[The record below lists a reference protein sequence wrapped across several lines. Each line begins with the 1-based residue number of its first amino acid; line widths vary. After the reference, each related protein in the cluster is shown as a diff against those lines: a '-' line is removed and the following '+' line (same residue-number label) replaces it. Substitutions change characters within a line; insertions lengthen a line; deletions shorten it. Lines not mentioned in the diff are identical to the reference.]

1 MQFAAAVRSSVTPRR
16 LPLMMDA
23 WPICLPSASEH
34 PMPSPLLPVS
44 FRRWFAAAVACALP
58 YVAQAADKPDVPPT
72 TTEISAVDAAFFE
85 TSVKPILAKH
95 CFSCHSHAAGKDN
108 GGLMLDSRGSM
119 LTGGDSGA
127 ALVPGDLKQ
136 SLLITAIRYEED
148 YPRMP
153 PKGKLPDADV
163 AVLTDWVKRGAP
175 WPGSDNAKSAAR
187 PRGKITDEDR
197 KYWAFQPVREPAIPE
212 AADAAWSRNP
222 IDRFVRAKLDS
233 AKLAPSPPA
242 DRAVLI
248 RRAYFDLIGLPPSP
262 EEVDAFTADRSPDAF
277 EKLIDRLLAS
287 PRYGERWAR
296 HWLDLVRYA
305 ESDGFRIDDYRNE
318 AWRYRDYVIRSFND
332 DKPYDRFV
340 REQLAGDELGPDDP
354 EAQLATS
361 FLRLGI
367 YEYNNRDVRGQW
379 TNMLNDVTDV
389 TSDVFLGLGMGCARC
404 HDHKFDP
411 ILQKDYYR
419 LQAFLAPMQPHDD
432 LPLATAAEQAAHRK
446 KMDDWRAK
454 TASILAELEE
464 LEAPVREKVAGGAIE
479 KFPEDI
485 RDILHRP
492 LDKRTALE
500 KQLGALA
507 FRQVT
512 YEYERLDRNFKDAKK
527 QKLVDIRKQ
536 LATHAA
542 QKPEP
547 LPSAPIVRDV
557 GREAPP
563 VVIPKKGND
572 PIEPAFLEVLG
583 QPAPKIAPPAGL
595 DSTGRRTAL
604 ADWLVDPKNPLTARV
619 MVNRIWQYHFGR
631 GLVATS
637 SDFGRLGEAP
647 THPELL
653 DWLAVQ
659 FVKEGW
665 SMKRMH
671 RLMMTSQAY
680 QQAAHGARGDNSLSR
695 RERAGVR
702 GAPHPAS
709 GHLLP
714 QGEGIKADPLIVD
727 PENHLL
733 WRMSTRRLDAE
744 QVRDALLTTTGLID
758 LTSGGPSADFSK
770 PRRSIYSRV
779 LRNSHD
785 PLLEVF
791 DAPEGFQSAANRNV
805 TTTPTQA
812 LLMINSNY
820 MLDQAEDFAKRLGK
834 EHPSHDDVGRIEAAF
849 RLAFGRVPTDDE
861 RRASLRFLADQ
872 AKRIHHDEVAPPVV
886 KLEKIPF
893 RDGSAVV
900 LEPSGPMKRADVPE
914 SSKLPSGDFTV
925 EAFVVL
931 RSTYDDASVR
941 TIAAHWNGD
950 KTKPGWSFG
959 VTSRKSQFK
968 PQMLV
973 LQLWGADAYD
983 EPVYEPIFSSL
994 NIQLNKPY
1002 YVACTVKLTDQGPTG
1017 VTFYAK
1023 DLSNDDEP
1031 LLTSQNSHRV
1041 VKIPAERGM
1050 FTIGGCGDR
1059 VYSKVWDGLVDDVRL
1074 SNVALP
1080 NEQLLLTAEQLGPTT
1095 VGFWEFEPMAG
1106 VFKDTSANKLDIRF
1120 GRAADGAEG
1129 SSGEAK
1135 RNIAPDKQAWI
1146 DFCHV
1151 LLNANEFIYVD

>member
-1 MQFAAAVRSSVTPRR
+1 MLRSLRPTFPLFCVVAIATICAAP
-16 LPLMMDA
+16 
-23 WPICLPSASEH
+23 PIS
-34 PMPSPLLPVS
+34 
-44 FRRWFAAAVACALP
+44 
-58 YVAQAADKPDVPPT
+58 QAADNPAAAD
-72 TTEISAVDAAFFE
+72 SATQVSDDDKKFFE
-85 TSVKPILAKH
+85 QSVRPILAKH
-95 CFSCHSHAAGKDN
+95 CFACHSHASGKDN
-108 GGLMLDSRGSM
+108 GGLMLDSRGAM

-136 SLLITAIRYEED
+136 SLLVTAIRYDED

-153 PKGKLPDADV
+153 PKGKLPDADI
-163 AVLTDWVKRGAP
+163 AILTDWVKRGAP
-175 WPGSDNAKSAAR
+175 WPGSPANDAKLAAR

-197 KYWAFQPVREPAIPE
+197 KYWAFQPVRETTPPAVADKAW
-212 AADAAWSRNP
+212 AANP
-222 IDRFVRAKLDS
+222 IDRFIRAKLDA

-242 DRAVLI
+242 ERAVLI

-262 EEVDAFTADRSPDAF
+262 EEVDAFVADNSPDAF
-277 EKLIDRLLAS
+277 EKLIDRLLES

-305 ESDGFRIDDYRNE
+305 ESDGFRIDDYRPE

-340 REQLAGDELGPDDP
+340 REQLAGDEIAPDDP
-354 EAQLATS
+354 DALLATS

-419 LQAFLAPMQPHDD
+419 LQAFLAPIQPRDD
-432 LPLATAAEQAAHRK
+432 LPIATKAEQAAHAAKMEAWRK
-446 KMDDWRAK
+446 Q

-464 LEAPVREKVAGGAIE
+464 LEAPVREKVATGAIE

-485 RDILHRP
+485 REILSRP
-492 LDKRTALE
+492 IEKRTAIE

-507 FRQVT
+507 YRQVQ
-512 YEYERLDRNFKDAKK
+512 YEYDRLDRNFKDAKK
-527 QKLVDIRKQ
+527 QKLVDLRKQ
-536 LATHAA
+536 LAVHQA

-547 LPSAPIVRDV
+547 LPTAPVVIDV
-557 GREAPP
+557 GRDAPP
-563 VVIPKKGND
+563 VVVPKKGND
-572 PIEPAFLEVLG
+572 PIEPAFLEVLSR
-583 QPAPKIAPPAGL
+583 PVPKIAPPAGRET
-595 DSTGRRTAL
+595 TGRRSAL
-604 ADWLVDPKNPLTARV
+604 ADWLVQPENPLTARV

-637 SDFGRLGEAP
+637 SDFGRLGDAP

-659 FVKEGW
+659 FVREGW
-665 SMKRMH
+665 SIKRMH
-671 RLMMTSQAY
+671 RLMMTSQTY
-680 QQAAHGARGDNSLSR
+680 RQAAHGKRGNST
-695 RERAGVR
+695 V
-702 GAPHPAS
+702 
-709 GHLLP
+709 
-714 QGEGIKADPLIVD
+714 DPLVAD

-744 QVRDALLTTTGLID
+744 QVRDALLAATGLLD
-758 LTSGGPSADFSK
+758 LTAGGPSADFSK

-779 LRNSHD
+779 TRNTRD
-785 PLLEVF
+785 PLLDVF

-812 LLMINSNY
+812 LLMINSDY
-820 MLDQAEDFAKRLGK
+820 MLNMAEDLARRVKT
-834 EHPSHDDVGRIEAAF
+834 EHKSHDQLARIDAAF

-861 RRASLRFLADQ
+861 RRASLAFLTAQ
-872 AKRIHHDEVAPPVV
+872 AKRIHHEEEAPPVV

-900 LEPSGPMKRADVPE
+900 LEPAGQMKRADVPD
-914 SSKLPSGDFTV
+914 SAKLPAGDFTV

-973 LQLWGADAYD
+973 LQLWGADEYD
-983 EPVYEPIFSSL
+983 KPTYEPIFSSL
-994 NIQLNKPY
+994 NVQLNKPY
-1002 YVACTVKLTDQGPTG
+1002 YVAVTVKLSEQGPSG
-1017 VTFYAK
+1017 VTFFAK

-1031 LLTSQNSHRV
+1031 LLTSQNAHRV
-1041 VKIPAERGM
+1041 VKIPGERGM

-1074 SNVALP
+1074 SNVALK
-1080 NEQLLLTAEQLGPTT
+1080 NEQLLLTQEQLGPTT

-1120 GRAADGAEG
+1120 R
-1129 SSGEAK
+1129 SGDASK
-1135 RNIAPDKQAWI
+1135 GKSNVPPDSQAFI

-1151 LLNANEFIYVD
+1151 LLNANEFLYVD

>member
-1 MQFAAAVRSSVTPRR
+1 MPFPRRPITLRLWLAPALFCAWLDVAVAADAAKDAQFFDAAVR
-16 LPLMMDA
+16 
-23 WPICLPSASEH
+23 
-34 PMPSPLLPVS
+34 
-44 FRRWFAAAVACALP
+44 
-58 YVAQAADKPDVPPT
+58 
-72 TTEISAVDAAFFE
+72 
-85 TSVKPILAKH
+85 PILAKH
-95 CFSCHSHAAGKDN
+95 CFACHSHAAGKDN

-136 SLLITAIRYEED
+136 SLLITAVRYEED

-163 AVLTDWVKRGAP
+163 AVLVEWVRRGAP
-175 WPGSDNAKSAAR
+175 WPGDDTKSAAR

-197 KYWAFQPVREPAIPE
+197 RYWAFQPVREPALPE
-212 AADAAWSRNP
+212 VAAAAWSRNP
-222 IDRFVRAKLDS
+222 IDRFVRAKLES

-242 DRAVLI
+242 ERAVLI
-248 RRAYFDLIGLPPSP
+248 RRAYFDLVGLPPSP
-262 EEVDAFTADRSPDAF
+262 DEVDAFVADDSPEAF

-305 ESDGFRIDDYRNE
+305 ESDGFRIDDYRAE
-318 AWRYRDYVIRSFND
+318 AWRYRDYVIRAFND

-340 REQLAGDELGPDDP
+340 REQLAGDELAPDDP

-379 TNMLNDVTDV
+379 ANMLNDVTDV
-389 TSDVFLGLGMGCARC
+389 TADVFLGLGMGCARC

-419 LQAFLAPMQPHDD
+419 LQAFLAPILPHDD
-432 LPLATAAEQAAHRK
+432 LPLATQVELASHERRMAA
-446 KMDDWRAK
+446 WRAK
-454 TASILAELEE
+454 TAVILAELEA
-464 LEAPVREKVAGGAIE
+464 LEAPVREKVERGAVE

-485 RDILHRP
+485 REILARP
-492 LDKRTALE
+492 LDKRTAIE

-507 FRQVT
+507 YRQVT
-512 YEYERLDRNFKDAKK
+512 YEFDRLDRNFKDAKK
-527 QKLVDIRKQ
+527 QKLVDLRKQ

-563 VVIPKKGND
+563 VFIPKKGND
-572 PIEPAFLEVLG
+572 PVAPAFLEVLG
-583 QPAPKIAPPAGL
+583 EKAPVIMPPAGL

-604 ADWLVDPKNPLTARV
+604 ANWLVRPENPLTARV

-631 GLVATS
+631 GLTATS
-637 SDFGRLGEAP
+637 SDFGRLGEPP

-653 DWLAVQ
+653 DWLAAQ

-665 SMKRMH
+665 GIKRMH
-671 RLMMTSQAY
+671 RLMMTSQTY
-680 QQAAHGARGDNSLSR
+680 QQAAHGANAFSR
-695 RERAGVR
+695 REKVAGGRMR
-702 GAPHPAS
+702 GAPHPS
-709 GHLLP
+709 PLP
-714 QGEGIKADPLIVD
+714 TGEGADPLVVD
-727 PENHLL
+727 PENRLL

-744 QVRDALLTTTGLID
+744 QVRDALLAATGKLD
-758 LTSGGPSADFSK
+758 LTAGGPAVDFSK

-779 LRNSHD
+779 LRNTRD
-785 PLLEVF
+785 PLLDVF

-812 LLMINSNY
+812 LLMINSGY
-820 MLDQAEDFAKRLGK
+820 MLEQAEALARRVEEEHASSDAIGK
-834 EHPSHDDVGRIEAAF
+834 VEAAF
-849 RLAFGRVPTDDE
+849 RLAFGRLPSDDE
-861 RRASLRFLADQ
+861 RRAAAGFLVEQ
-872 AKRIHHDEVAPPVV
+872 AKRIRPDDVPPPVV
-886 KLEKIPF
+886 KLDKIPF

-900 LEPSGPMKRADVPE
+900 LEPQGPMRRADVPE
-914 SSKLPSGDFTV
+914 SSKLPVGDFTV

-950 KTKPGWSFG
+950 KQSPGWSFG

-973 LQLWGADAYD
+973 LQLWGTDAY
-983 EPVYEPIFSSL
+983 EQLTYEPIFSSL
-994 NIQLNKPY
+994 NVQLNKPY
-1002 YVACTVKLTDQGPTG
+1002 FVACTVKLGEQGPTG

-1031 LLTSQNSHRV
+1031 LLTSQNAHRV
-1041 VKIPAERGM
+1041 VKIPGERGM

-1074 SNVALP
+1074 SNVALT

-1095 VGFWEFEPMAG
+1095 VGFWEFEPQAG

-1120 GRAADGAEG
+1120 RARD
-1129 SSGEAK
+1129 AK
-1135 RNIAPDKQAWI
+1135 MSDIAPERQAWI

>member
-1 MQFAAAVRSSVTPRR
+1 MLTSLRQLSCVLRRCAFAAV
-16 LPLMMDA
+16 
-23 WPICLPSASEH
+23 CLAASASH
-34 PMPSPLLPVS
+34 
-44 FRRWFAAAVACALP
+44 
-58 YVAQAADKPDVPPT
+58 AADKP
-72 TTEISAVDAAFFE
+72 AAADAAAQVSAEDAKFFE

-153 PKGKLPDADV
+153 PKGKLPDGDV
-163 AVLTDWVKRGAP
+163 AVLVDWVKRGAP
-175 WPGSDNAKSAAR
+175 WPGADNAKTAAR

-197 KYWAFQPVREPAIPE
+197 RYWAFQQVREPEVPQTY
-212 AADAAWSRNP
+212 DVAWAVNP
-222 IDRFVRAKLDS
+222 IDRFVRQKLDA

-242 DRAVLI
+242 ERAVLI

-262 EEVDAFTADRSPDAF
+262 EEVDAFVADTSPDAF

-287 PRYGERWAR
+287 PQYGERWAR

-305 ESDGFRIDDYRNE
+305 ESDGFRIDDYRPE

-340 REQLAGDELGPDDP
+340 REQLAGDEIGPDDP
-354 EAQLATS
+354 EAQLGTS

-389 TSDVFLGLGMGCARC
+389 TADVFLGLGMGCARC

-411 ILQKDYYR
+411 ILQKDYFR
-419 LQAFLAPMQPHDD
+419 LQAFLAPLQPHDD
-432 LPLATAAEQAAHRK
+432 LPLATAAEQAAHRAK
-446 KMDDWRAK
+446 LDDWRKK

-464 LEAPVREKVAGGAIE
+464 LEAPVRDKVAKGAIE

-485 RDILHRP
+485 RDILSRP
-492 LDKRTALE
+492 FDKRTAIE

-512 YEYERLDRNFKDAKK
+512 YEYDRLDRNFKDAKK
-527 QKLVDIRKQ
+527 QKLVELRKQ
-536 LATHAA
+536 LATHTA

-563 VVIPKKGND
+563 VLIPKKGNE

-583 QPAPKIAPPAGL
+583 EKPPVIVPPAGL
-595 DSTGRRTAL
+595 ESTGRRTAL
-604 ADWLVDPKNPLTARV
+604 ADWLVRPENPLTARV

-637 SDFGRLGEAP
+637 SDFGKLGDPP

-653 DWLAVQ
+653 DWLAAT

-665 SMKRMH
+665 SIKRMH

-680 QQAAHGARGDNSLSR
+680 QQAAHGARGKS
-695 RERAGVR
+695 V
-702 GAPHPAS
+702 
-709 GHLLP
+709 
-714 QGEGIKADPLIVD
+714 ADPLVVD

-744 QVRDALLTTTGLID
+744 QVRDALLAATGRLD
-758 LTSGGPSADFSK
+758 LTAGGPAADFSK

-779 LRNSHD
+779 MRNTRD
-785 PLLEVF
+785 PLLDVF

-812 LLMINSNY
+812 LLMINSSY
-820 MLDQAEDFAKRLGK
+820 MLEQAEDFAARVSR
-834 EHPSHDDVGRIEAAF
+834 ENPSYDQVSRIEAAF

-861 RRASLRFLADQ
+861 RRASVRFLADQ
-872 AKRIHHDEVAPPVV
+872 AKRIHHEEEAPPEV

-900 LEPSGPMKRADVPE
+900 LEPQGPMKRADVPE
-914 SSKLPSGDFTV
+914 SAKLPSGDFTV

-973 LQLWGADAYD
+973 LQLWGSDEYD
-983 EPVYEPIFSSL
+983 KPTYEPIFSSL
-994 NIQLNKPY
+994 NVQLNKPY
-1002 YVACTVKLTDQGPTG
+1002 YVAVTVKLGEQGPSG

-1031 LLTSQNSHRV
+1031 LLTSQNAHRV

-1074 SNVALP
+1074 SNVALS
-1080 NEQLLLTAEQLGPTT
+1080 NEQLLLTQEQLGATT

-1120 GRAADGAEG
+1120 GKK
-1129 SSGEAK
+1129 SEAGGGK
-1135 RNIAPDKQAWI
+1135 SNIPPEKQAWI
-1146 DFCHV
+1146 DLCHV
-1151 LLNANEFIYVD
+1151 LLNANEFLYVD

>member
-1 MQFAAAVRSSVTPRR
+1 MPTSLRPISRMFRWCAVAAV
-16 LPLMMDA
+16 
-23 WPICLPSASEH
+23 CLVASLSH
-34 PMPSPLLPVS
+34 
-44 FRRWFAAAVACALP
+44 
-58 YVAQAADKPDVPPT
+58 AADKPAGADPASPV
-72 TTEISAVDAAFFE
+72 SAADHEFFE
-85 TSVKPILAKH
+85 KSVRPILAKH

-136 SLLITAIRYEED
+136 SLLITAIQYEED

-153 PKGKLPDADV
+153 PKGKLPDADI
-163 AVLTDWVKRGAP
+163 AVLTNWVKRGAP
-175 WPGSDNAKSAAR
+175 WPGSENVKSAGR
-187 PRGKITDEDR
+187 PRGKITEEDR
-197 KYWAFQPVREPAIPE
+197 KYWAFQPVREPALPE
-212 AADAAWSRNP
+212 VADAAWSRNP
-222 IDRFVRAKLDS
+222 IDRFVRQKLDAAKLF
-233 AKLAPSPPA
+233 PSPPA
-242 DRAVLI
+242 ERAVLI

-262 EEVDAFTADRSPDAF
+262 EEVDAFVADTSPDAF

-287 PRYGERWAR
+287 PQYGERWAR

-305 ESDGFRIDDYRNE
+305 ESDGFRIDDYRAE

-340 REQLAGDELGPDDP
+340 REQLAGDEFGPDDP
-354 EAQLATS
+354 EAQLGTS

-389 TSDVFLGLGMGCARC
+389 TADVFLGLGMGCARC

-411 ILQKDYYR
+411 ILQKDYFR
-419 LQAFLAPMQPHDD
+419 LQAFLAPLQPHDD
-432 LPLATAAEQAAHRK
+432 LPLATAAEQAAYRAK
-446 KMDDWRAK
+446 LDDWRK
-454 TASILAELEE
+454 NTASILAELEE
-464 LEAPVREKVAGGAIE
+464 LEAPVREKVAKGAIE

-485 RDILHRP
+485 RDILGRP
-492 LDKRTALE
+492 EDKRTAFE

-512 YEYERLDRNFKDAKK
+512 YEYDRLDRNFKDAKK
-527 QKLVDIRKQ
+527 QKLVDLRKQ

-547 LPSAPIVRDV
+547 LPSAPVVRDV

-563 VVIPKKGND
+563 VLIPKKGND

-583 QPAPKIAPPAGL
+583 EKVPVIAPPAGL
-595 DSTGRRTAL
+595 DSTGRRMAL
-604 ADWLVDPKNPLTARV
+604 ANWLVRPENPLTARV

-637 SDFGRLGEAP
+637 SDFGKLGDPP

-653 DWLAVQ
+653 DWLAAT
-659 FVKEGW
+659 FVKDGW
-665 SMKRMH
+665 SIKRMH
-671 RLMMTSQAY
+671 RLMMTSQTY
-680 QQAAHGARGDNSLSR
+680 QQAAHGERGKS
-695 RERAGVR
+695 V
-702 GAPHPAS
+702 
-709 GHLLP
+709 
-714 QGEGIKADPLIVD
+714 ADPLVVD

-744 QVRDALLTTTGLID
+744 QVRDALLAATGRLD
-758 LTSGGPSADFSK
+758 LTAGGPAADFSK

-779 LRNSHD
+779 LRNTRD
-785 PLLEVF
+785 PLLDVF

-812 LLMINSNY
+812 LLMINSSY
-820 MLDQAEDFAKRLGK
+820 MLEQAEDFAARVAR
-834 EHPSHDDVGRIEAAF
+834 ENPSYDQVSRIDAAF

-861 RRASLRFLADQ
+861 RRASVRFLADQ
-872 AKRIHHDEVAPPVV
+872 AKRIHHEDEAPPEV

-900 LEPSGPMKRADVPE
+900 LEPQGPMKRADVPE
-914 SSKLPSGDFTV
+914 SAKLPSGDFTV

-973 LQLWGADAYD
+973 LQLWGLDEYD
-983 EPVYEPIFSSL
+983 KPTYEPIFSSL
-994 NIQLNKPY
+994 NVQLNKPY
-1002 YVACTVKLTDQGPTG
+1002 YVAVTVKLGEQGPSG

-1031 LLTSQNSHRV
+1031 LLTSQNAHRV

-1059 VYSKVWDGLVDDVRL
+1059 VYSKVWDGLLDDVRL
-1074 SNVALP
+1074 SNVALS
-1080 NEQLLLTAEQLGPTT
+1080 NEQLLLTQEQLGATT

-1120 GRAADGAEG
+1120 RKNAEADGK
-1129 SSGEAK
+1129 S
-1135 RNIAPDKQAWI
+1135 NIPPEKQAWI

-1151 LLNANEFIYVD
+1151 LLNANEFLYVD

>member
-1 MQFAAAVRSSVTPRR
+1 MLRSLRPTF
-16 LPLMMDA
+16 
-23 WPICLPSASEH
+23 
-34 PMPSPLLPVS
+34 PLLCVVAI
-44 FRRWFAAAVACALP
+44 AAICAAP
-58 YVAQAADKPDVPPT
+58 PISQAADKPAAAD
-72 TTEISAVDAAFFE
+72 SATQVSDDDKKFFE
-85 TSVKPILAKH
+85 QSVRPILAKH
-95 CFSCHSHAAGKDN
+95 CFACHSHASGKDN
-108 GGLMLDSRGSM
+108 GGLILDSRGAM

-136 SLLITAIRYEED
+136 SLLVTAIRYDED

-153 PKGKLPDADV
+153 PKGKLPDADI
-163 AVLTDWVKRGAP
+163 AILTDWVKRGAP
-175 WPGSDNAKSAAR
+175 WPGSPANDAKLAAR

-197 KYWAFQPVREPAIPE
+197 KYWAFQPVRETTPPAV
-212 AADAAWSRNP
+212 ADKAWSVNP
-222 IDRFVRAKLDS
+222 IDRFIRAKLDA

-242 DRAVLI
+242 ERAVLI

-262 EEVDAFTADRSPDAF
+262 EEVDAFVADNSPDAF
-277 EKLIDRLLAS
+277 EKLIDRLLES

-305 ESDGFRIDDYRNE
+305 ESDGFRIDDYRPE

-340 REQLAGDELGPDDP
+340 REQLAGDEIAPDDP
-354 EAQLATS
+354 DALLATS

-419 LQAFLAPMQPHDD
+419 LQAFLAPIQPRDD
-432 LPLATAAEQAAHRK
+432 LPIATKAEQAAHAAKMEAWRK
-446 KMDDWRAK
+446 Q

-464 LEAPVREKVAGGAIE
+464 LEAPVREKVATGAIE

-485 RDILHRP
+485 RDILSRP
-492 LDKRTALE
+492 VEKRTAIE

-507 FRQVT
+507 YRQVQ
-512 YEYERLDRNFKDAKK
+512 YEYDRLDRNFKDAKK
-527 QKLVDIRKQ
+527 QKLVDLRKQ
-536 LATHAA
+536 LAVHQA

-547 LPSAPIVRDV
+547 LPTAPITVDV
-557 GREAPP
+557 GRDAPP
-563 VVIPKKGND
+563 VFIPKKGND

-583 QPAPKIAPPAGL
+583 QPVPKIAPPPAAEKMGRET
-595 DSTGRRTAL
+595 TGRRSAL
-604 ADWLVDPKNPLTARV
+604 ADWLVQPENPLTARV

-637 SDFGRLGEAP
+637 SDFGRLGDAP

-659 FVKEGW
+659 FVREGW
-665 SMKRMH
+665 SIKRMH
-671 RLMMTSQAY
+671 RLMMTSQTY
-680 QQAAHGARGDNSLSR
+680 RQAAHGERGNS
-695 RERAGVR
+695 E
-702 GAPHPAS
+702 
-709 GHLLP
+709 
-714 QGEGIKADPLIVD
+714 ADPLVAD

-744 QVRDALLTTTGLID
+744 QVRDALLAATGLLD
-758 LTSGGPSADFSK
+758 LTAGGPSADFSK

-779 LRNSHD
+779 TRNTRD
-785 PLLEVF
+785 PLLDVF

-812 LLMINSNY
+812 LLMINSDY
-820 MLDQAEDFAKRLGK
+820 MLNMAEDLARRVKT
-834 EHPSHDDVGRIEAAF
+834 EHKSHDQLARIDAAF
-849 RLAFGRVPTDDE
+849 RLAFGRTPTDDE
-861 RRASLRFLADQ
+861 RRASLAFLAAQ
-872 AKRIHHDEVAPPVV
+872 AKRIHHEEEAPPVV

-900 LEPSGPMKRADVPE
+900 LEPAGTMKRADVPD
-914 SSKLPSGDFTV
+914 SAKLPTGDFTV

-973 LQLWGADAYD
+973 LQLWGTDEYD
-983 EPVYEPIFSSL
+983 KPTYEPIFSSL
-994 NIQLNKPY
+994 NVQLNKPY
-1002 YVACTVKLTDQGPTG
+1002 YVAVTVKLSEQGPSG
-1017 VTFYAK
+1017 VTFFAK

-1031 LLTSQNSHRV
+1031 LLTSQNAHRV
-1041 VKIPAERGM
+1041 VKIPGERGM

-1074 SNVALP
+1074 SNVALK
-1080 NEQLLLTAEQLGPTT
+1080 NEQLLLTQEQLGPTT

-1120 GRAADGAEG
+1120 RSAAG
-1129 SSGEAK
+1129 SPGKS
-1135 RNIAPDKQAWI
+1135 NVPPDSQAFI

-1151 LLNANEFIYVD
+1151 LLNANEFLYVD